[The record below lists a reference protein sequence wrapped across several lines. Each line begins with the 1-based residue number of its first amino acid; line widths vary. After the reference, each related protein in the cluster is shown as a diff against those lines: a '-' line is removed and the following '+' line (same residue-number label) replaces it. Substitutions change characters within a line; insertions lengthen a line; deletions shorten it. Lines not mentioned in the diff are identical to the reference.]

1 MKGSKDT
8 KGKAGKKG
16 EAVELMGRKDKYEEY
31 VAPRLE
37 EIKKLVI
44 DLTEN
49 QIAQVL
55 GIAPRSF
62 ARYKVAHPELREA
75 LKAGTEMLVCELK
88 DALRKKARGFTYKE
102 KKVITK
108 EEGGVVVS
116 VQTEEYEKYAPPD
129 TGAIHLLLK
138 NYDKEWRNDDAA
150 TMELKRRTVE
160 TAEKKAE
167 GSEWA

>member
-1 MKGSKDT
+1 
-8 KGKAGKKG
+8 
-16 EAVELMGRKDKYEEY
+16 MGRKDRYEEY

-37 EIKKLVI
+37 EIKKLTV

-55 GIAPRSF
+55 GVSSRSF
-62 ARYKVAHPELREA
+62 QRYKVAHEELREA

-102 KKVITK
+102 KKTIRK
-108 EEGGVVVS
+108 IEGGEVISIQV
-116 VQTEEYEKYAPPD
+116 EEYEKYAPPD

-138 NYDKEWRNDDAA
+138 NYDKDWRNDDAA

-167 GSEWA
+167 EAGWS

>member
-1 MKGSKDT
+1 
-8 KGKAGKKG
+8 
-16 EAVELMGRKDKYEEY
+16 MGRKDRYEEY

-37 EIKKLVI
+37 EIKKLTV

-55 GIAPRSF
+55 GISSRSF
-62 ARYKVAHPELREA
+62 QRYKVAHEELREA
-75 LKAGTEMLVCELK
+75 LKAGTELLVCELK

-102 KKVITK
+102 KKTIRK
-108 EEGGVVVS
+108 IEGGEVVS
-116 VQTEEYEKYAPPD
+116 IQVEEYEKYAPPD

-138 NYDKEWRNDDAA
+138 NYDKDWRNDDAA

-167 GSEWA
+167 EAGWS

>member
-1 MKGSKDT
+1 
-8 KGKAGKKG
+8 
-16 EAVELMGRKDKYEEY
+16 MGRKDRYEEY

-37 EIKKLVI
+37 EIKKLTV

-49 QIAQVL
+49 QIATVL
-55 GIAPRSF
+55 GISSRSF
-62 ARYKVAHPELREA
+62 QRYKVAHEELREA
-75 LKAGTEMLVCELK
+75 LKAGTELLVCELK

-102 KKVITK
+102 KKTIRK
-108 EEGGVVVS
+108 LEGGEVISIQV
-116 VQTEEYEKYAPPD
+116 EEYEKYAPPD

>member
-1 MKGSKDT
+1 
-8 KGKAGKKG
+8 
-16 EAVELMGRKDKYEEY
+16 MGRKDRYEEY

-37 EIKKLVI
+37 EIKKLTV

-55 GIAPRSF
+55 GISSRSF
-62 ARYKVAHPELREA
+62 QRYKVAHEELREA
-75 LKAGTEMLVCELK
+75 LKAGTELLVCELK

-102 KKVITK
+102 KKTIRK
-108 EEGGVVVS
+108 IEGGEVISIQV
-116 VQTEEYEKYAPPD
+116 EEYEKYAPPD

-138 NYDKEWRNDDAA
+138 NYDKDWRNDDAA

-167 GSEWA
+167 EAGWS

>member
-1 MKGSKDT
+1 
-8 KGKAGKKG
+8 
-16 EAVELMGRKDKYEEY
+16 MGRKDRYEEY

-37 EIKKLVI
+37 EIKKLTV

-55 GIAPRSF
+55 GISSRSF
-62 ARYKVAHPELREA
+62 QRYKVAHEELREA
-75 LKAGTEMLVCELK
+75 LKAGTELLVCELK

-102 KKVITK
+102 KKTIRK
-108 EEGGVVVS
+108 IEGGEVTSIQV
-116 VQTEEYEKYAPPD
+116 EEYEKYAPPD

-138 NYDKEWRNDDAA
+138 NYDKDWRNDDAQ

-167 GSEWA
+167 EAGWS